1 VGRKTKRIIKT
12 ILKFGLT
19 IAALYYVFSRIEFS
33 SVMDLFGQTRVPFL
47 LLAVLLF
54 AASKALSAIRLNIFF
69 RKIGLEM
76 PEKTNL
82 RLYLLGMFYNLF
94 LPGGIGGDGYKIYL
108 LQKKYKTGTARLF
121 GAVLSDRLSGMSALA
136 ILAALLFSVID
147 IPLQWNIA
155 GVLLIPV
162 IIAGMYLFFYWFYRH
177 FLPVHTKTT
186 FYSLGVQLLQLCS
199 AWMILLALGGA
210 EGFELQYLFV
220 FLVSSI
226 VAVLPISVG
235 GMGVRELT
243 FLYGAQF
250 LGIDQDLAVGIS
262 LMFYLITALVSF
274 LGIWFVAR
282 PGDVGIQKSEIRSL
296 KSDI

>member
-1 VGRKTKRIIKT
+1 MSVGRKTKRIIKT

-19 IAALYYVFSRIEFS
+19 IAALYYVFSRIELS
-33 SVMDLFGQTRVPFL
+33 SVMDLFGQTRISFL

-54 AASKALSAIRLNIFF
+54 AASKALSALRLNIFF
-69 RKIGLEM
+69 RKIGLEL

-108 LQKKYKTGTARLF
+108 LQKNYKTGTARLF

-136 ILAALLFSVID
+136 MLAALLFSMTD
-147 IPLQWNIA
+147 IPIPWNQA
-155 GVLLIPV
+155 GALLIPV
-162 IIAGMYLFFYWFYRH
+162 FIAGMYLFFRWFYRY
-177 FLPVHTKTT
+177 FLPVLTKTT
-186 FYSLGVQLLQLCS
+186 FYSLGVQLLQLFA

-210 EGFELQYLFV
+210 EGYELQYLFV

-250 LGIDQDLAVGIS
+250 LGIDQDLAVGVS

-274 LGIWFVAR
+274 MGIWFVAK
-282 PGDVGIQKSEIRSL
+282 PIAKSLHR
-296 KSDI
+296 